1 MALLDEERW
10 KRARRTW
17 LSLSHSKGGSVSS
30 SGTWEELQEA
40 VLLALSFLASVPLN
54 VCSVQIV
61 RLGIVGGYEIQSY
74 F

>member
-40 VLLALSFLASVPLN
+40 VLLALSFLASVHLN

>member
-10 KRARRTW
+10 KRARTW
-17 LSLSHSKGGSVSS
+17 LSLSHSEGGSVSS
-30 SGTWEELQEA
+30 SGTWKELQEA
-40 VLLALSFLASVPLN
+40 VLLALSFLASVHLN